1 MPRTVADIASTSSIR
16 ELPPPPPGRTGWPW
30 TEAPAPSAPDLPEGA
45 AWPRITVVTPSYNQG
60 AYLEETIR
68 SVLLQGYPNL
78 EFIVVDGG
86 STDGTLAVIRRYE
99 PWIDYWVSEPD
110 AGQTDA
116 IRKGVGK
123 SSGEILAWLNSDDLY
138 APGALPVVGARF
150 AGAPQVDLLYGDCAM
165 IDGAGRLMDR
175 FRVRQGG
182 LPELLEENF
191 IPQPGAF
198 CRREIWETVGG
209 PDPALQFV
217 MDYDLWIRLF
227 LAGVR
232 AEYLPVP
239 LAWFRYH
246 QDSKS
251 VVQSVRFGYEF
262 LGVLD
267 RIAGDLPEDRLRKAC
282 LKSYYKT
289 FRLILAWREI
299 AAAEG
304 NGSREAAAGDLACW
318 AAHLRGNM
326 GVYRQYPRL
335 LGLSYYCI
343 GKYYCLQGAME
354 EGRRFLGDA
363 LRIPGGLLSRA
374 LPGRLAASLGKGPFA
389 WYHRRCKAIVGR
401 LPWGRS

>member
-1 MPRTVADIASTSSIR
+1 MTKRPPLLA

-30 TEAPAPSAPDLPEGA
+30 TEASPRPAPDPPEGA
-45 AWPRITVVTPSYNQG
+45 SWPRIAVVTPSYNQG

-99 PWIDYWVSEPD
+99 PWLASWVSEPD

-116 IRKGVGK
+116 IRKGVGR

-138 APGALPVVGARF
+138 APGALAAVGARF
-150 AGAPQVDLLYGDCAM
+150 ARAPQVDLLYGDCAM
-165 IDGAGRLMDR
+165 IDEAGRPLDR

-198 CRREIWETVGG
+198 CRREVWEAVGG
-209 PDPALQFV
+209 PDRALQFV
-217 MDYDLWIRLF
+217 MDYELWIRLF
-227 LAGVR
+227 LAGAR
-232 AEYLPVP
+232 AEYLPVS
-239 LAWFRYH
+239 LALFRYH
-246 QDSKS
+246 RDSKS

-267 RIAGDLPEDRLRKAC
+267 RIAGDLSGDRLRKAR
-282 LKSYYKT
+282 LQSYYRT

-299 AAAEG
+299 AAADG
-304 NGSREAAAGDLACW
+304 NGSRDAVPEDLACW
-318 AAHLRGNM
+318 AAHLRGNQSE
-326 GVYRQYPRL
+326 YRRFPRL

-343 GKYYCLQGAME
+343 GKYHCLHGAME
-354 EGRRFLGDA
+354 EGRRFLGEA

-374 LPGRLAASLGKGPFA
+374 LPGRLAASLGRGPFA
-389 WYHRRCKAIVGR
+389 WYHRSCTAIAGR
-401 LPWGRS
+401 LQRGRS